1 MNFATLALTQQSG
14 VHRFVRLA
22 HLALTD
28 KLTVRSSQSFYFLPI
43 DELTHET
50 ERRFVRVNDLLNPMF
65 QPVKN

>member
-1 MNFATLALTQQSG
+1 MNFATLALTQLSG

-22 HLALTD
+22 HLS
-28 KLTVRSSQSFYFLPI
+28 LTVRSSQSFYFLPF